1 MQGRQ
6 LPTLGVSI
14 TFFSLATIFV
24 ALRFI
29 SRIFVVR
36 KIGLHDWL
44 MLVAWIIDFG
54 FSFSLFFAV
63 QKGLGLHSSDVRS
76 EDELAFNKA
85 NYAFTVLYNPALMAV
100 KTSILVFYMTLTRN
114 QKVFRCA
121 NYVTLFVVNAAGLAL
136 TFVNVF
142 QCNPVGAVFLSDIP
156 AHAKCTDIVTLYLS
170 SSPVN
175 IITDLAILLLP
186 MPLLTTMRLP
196 FKQKIILVITFS
208 FGFFVAVVDVVR
220 IAFLQQAAT
229 SRSME
234 VKSIHIQNIGGVD
247 FSWYASLSFMWSA
260 VEVNLS
266 IICGCVPSLKP
277 LVTRLVPKLIRD
289 TNDETS
295 TSSPQGLSA
304 DAAGGNQVAVPPP
317 AVVPDLPELPLP
329 LPLPLP
335 SDNEGNKCLQNQIGS
350 VSPGR
355 RSSRDSQP
363 IGILDFLGYPE
374 PAPVD
379 AEGGTQTHTSA
390 SYPPDIT
397 FFDFVNMK
405 NPESMLKLNNR
416 ESIAPIAL
424 TTLLFFLW
432 GFAYGLLDIL
442 NSQFQTIVHLG
453 EWHSLGLHGAY
464 FGGYVLGPLV
474 VGQPVLKIWGFKA
487 TFITG
492 LCIYACGTLI
502 FWPSAV
508 LTSTPAF
515 ILSNFIVGFGL
526 AVLETAAN
534 PFIALCG
541 PLENSEIRL
550 NISQGVQAV
559 GSVLSPLLAK
569 RVLFK
574 DVQDVASLVDVQWAY
589 LGIALFDVLLAVA
602 FYYLP
607 IPEAS
612 DEDLEELANRRREDN
627 MTKVIGIPVVWLT
640 LGLGIWSQFFYVAGQ
655 EVLATAL
662 QRFVLTARPDSS
674 LAPFDFLTIGHSIF
688 AVGRFF
694 AAFAQWF
701 LKPRWILMVSYIG
714 MIVCSVL
721 CMKTTGTA
729 AIVMAM
735 LLYLFESGAFSIIFA
750 ISLRG
755 TAQHTKTAAVLLT
768 MAISGGTFF
777 PFAEYAAYL
786 AHGESY
792 SFCVIIAVFSAG
804 AIFPI
809 YLNLV
814 PAVKKQVDPVPNEYL
829 RRHRRR
835 TRTAVDSMHREKDNP
850 STGGVLSRPR
860 SLASNPDHLPD
871 LLLPE
876 EVQQNS
882 LARELSKAKSTS
894 SSSSRVKP
902 HLSRNSGSKQRIN
915 TRVND
920 S

>member
-1 MQGRQ
+1 
-6 LPTLGVSI
+6 
-14 TFFSLATIFV
+14 
-24 ALRFI
+24 
-29 SRIFVVR
+29 
-36 KIGLHDWL
+36 
-44 MLVAWIIDFG
+44 
-54 FSFSLFFAV
+54 
-63 QKGLGLHSSDVRS
+63 
-76 EDELAFNKA
+76 
-85 NYAFTVLYNPALMAV
+85 
-100 KTSILVFYMTLTRN
+100 
-114 QKVFRCA
+114 
-121 NYVTLFVVNAAGLAL
+121 
-136 TFVNVF
+136 
-142 QCNPVGAVFLSDIP
+142 
-156 AHAKCTDIVTLYLS
+156 
-170 SSPVN
+170 
-175 IITDLAILLLP
+175 
-186 MPLLTTMRLP
+186 
-196 FKQKIILVITFS
+196 
-208 FGFFVAVVDVVR
+208 
-220 IAFLQQAAT
+220 
-229 SRSME
+229 
-234 VKSIHIQNIGGVD
+234 
-247 FSWYASLSFMWSA
+247 MWSV
-260 VEVNLS
+260 VEVNVS

-289 TNDETS
+289 TNDTA
-295 TSSPQGLSA
+295 TGSPDGGYSF
-304 DAAGGNQVAVPPP
+304 AAGESSVAVPPP
-317 AVVPDLPELPLP
+317 AAVPG
-329 LPLPLP
+329 
-335 SDNEGNKCLQNQIGS
+335 SAS
-350 VSPGR
+350 VSPGNEGDKILQNHVGTVSTTR
-355 RSSRDSQP
+355 HSSQESEPMDL
-363 IGILDFLGYPE
+363 LDFLGR
-374 PAPVD
+374 PAPLD
-379 AEGGTQTHTSA
+379 TETATHTST

-405 NPESMLKLNNR
+405 TPESMLKLNTR

-432 GFAYGLLDIL
+432 GFAYGLLDVL

-453 EWHSLGLHGAY
+453 PWHSLGLHGAY
-464 FGGYVLGPLV
+464 FGGYVLGPLC
-474 VGQPVLKIWGFKA
+474 VGGPVLKIWGFKS
-487 TFITG
+487 TFMTG

-607 IPEAS
+607 VPEAS

-640 LGLGIWSQFFYVAGQ
+640 LGLGIWSQFFYCAGQ
-655 EVLATAL
+655 EVLATSL
-662 QRFVLTARPDSS
+662 NRFVLTARPNSS
-674 LAPFDFLTIGHSIF
+674 LKGFDFLTIGHSVF
-688 AVGRFF
+688 AVGRFL

-701 LKPRWILMVSYIG
+701 LKPRWILMVNYIG
-714 MIVCSVL
+714 MIVCGIL
-721 CMKTTGTA
+721 CMKTSGST

-735 LLYLFESGAFSIIFA
+735 LLYLFESGTFSIIFA

-755 TAQHTKTAAVLLT
+755 TAQHTKTAAMLMT
-768 MAISGGTFF
+768 MAISGGTYF

-786 AHGESY
+786 ARGEAY
-792 SFCVIIAVFSAG
+792 SFCVLVALFCAG

-809 YLNLV
+809 YLNFV

-835 TRTAVDSMHREKDNP
+835 TRTHVDTMQREKDNP
-850 STGGVLSRPR
+850 SLGGVLSRPR
-860 SLASNPDHLPD
+860 SLVSNPDHLPD
-871 LLLPE
+871 LPLPE
-876 EVQQNS
+876 EIHRSS
-882 LARELSKAKSTS
+882 LAHDLFGGKS
-894 SSSSRVKP
+894 SSSSS
-902 HLSRNSGSKQRIN
+902 HNSNESSNSGSKQRSSTN
-915 TRVND
+915 R

>member
-1 MQGRQ
+1 MKGRQ
-6 LPTLGVSI
+6 GATLGVSI
-14 TFFSLATIFV
+14 TFFTIASIFV

-44 MLVAWIIDFG
+44 MLVAWFIDFG
-54 FSFSLFFAV
+54 FSFSLFYSV
-63 QKGLGLHSSDVRS
+63 RKGLGLHSTELRP
-76 EDELAFNKA
+76 EDEPAFNKA

-100 KTSILVFYMTLTRN
+100 KTSILVFFLTLTRN
-114 QKVFRCA
+114 QKVFRWA
-121 NYVTLFVVNAAGLAL
+121 NYVTLFVVNAAGIAL
-136 TFVNVF
+136 TLVNVF
-142 QCNPVGAVFLSDIP
+142 QCNPVGAAFLSDLP
-156 AHAKCTDIVTLYLS
+156 SHANCTDIVTLYLS

-186 MPLLTTMRLP
+186 MPLLTKMRLP
-196 FKQKIILVITFS
+196 YKQKIILVITFS

-220 IAFLQQAAT
+220 IAFLQQAAI
-229 SRSME
+229 SRSLE

-289 TNDETS
+289 TSDGS
-295 TSSPQGLSA
+295 TSSPNDLSTREIP
-304 DAAGGNQVAVPPP
+304 VAVPQPVAVPESLARPTPP
-317 AVVPDLPELPLP
+317 AVD
-329 LPLPLP
+329 
-335 SDNEGNKCLQNQIGS
+335 DRNKTLQNPVGS
-350 VSPGR
+350 VSADRNG
-355 RSSRDSQP
+355 SRDSDP
-363 IGILDFLGYPE
+363 MGILDFLGHPGTGTL
-374 PAPVD
+374 D
-379 AEGGTQTHTSA
+379 TEGATHTSL

-424 TTLLFFLW
+424 TTLLFFMW

-442 NSQFQTIVHLG
+442 NSQFQTIVQLG
-453 EWHSLGLHGAY
+453 TWHSLGLHGAY
-464 FGGYVLGPLV
+464 FGGYVLGPLL
-474 VGQPVLKIWGFKA
+474 VGGPVLKIWGFKS

-508 LTSTPAF
+508 LASTPAF

-574 DVQDVASLVDVQWAY
+574 DVHDVASLVDVQWAY

-607 IPEAS
+607 VPEAS

-627 MTKVIGIPVVWLT
+627 MTKVIGVPVVWLT
-640 LGLGIWSQFFYVAGQ
+640 LGLGVWSQFFYVAGQ
-655 EVLATAL
+655 EVLATGL
-662 QRFVLTARPDSS
+662 ERFVLAARPDSS
-674 LAPFDFLTIGHSIF
+674 LTAFDFLTIGHSVF
-688 AVGRFF
+688 AVGRFL

-714 MIVCSVL
+714 MIVFSIL
-721 CMKTTGTA
+721 CMKTTGSA

-735 LLYLFESGAFSIIFA
+735 MVYLFESGAFSIIFC

-755 TAQHTKTAAVLLT
+755 TAQHTKTATVLLT

-786 AHGESY
+786 AHGDSF
-792 SFCVIIAVFSAG
+792 SFCVIIALFCAG

-835 TRTAVDSMHREKDNP
+835 SRPPIEPMHHQKDNP
-850 STGGVLSRPR
+850 SLGGVLSRPR
-860 SLASNPDHLPD
+860 SLVSNPDDLPD

-876 EVQQNS
+876 EIHQNS
-882 LARELSKAKSTS
+882 LAHGLAAAKSTS
-894 SSSSRVKP
+894 TSSFRVHSITP
-902 HLSRNSGSKQRIN
+902 RHSGSNHRSS
-915 TRVND
+915 TRSKN

>member
-1 MQGRQ
+1 MEGRQ
-6 LPTLGVSI
+6 QATLGVSI
-14 TFFSLATIFV
+14 TFFCIASIFV

-44 MLVAWIIDFG
+44 MLVAWLIDFG
-54 FSFSLFFAV
+54 FSFSLFYAV
-63 QKGLGLHSSDVRS
+63 QNGLGLHSDDIKP
-76 EDELAFNKA
+76 EDGLAFNKA

-100 KTSILVFYMTLTRN
+100 KTSILVFYLTMTRN
-114 QKVFRCA
+114 QKVFRWA
-121 NYVTLFVVNAAGLAL
+121 NYVTLFVVNAAGFAL
-136 TFVNVF
+136 TLVNVF
-142 QCNPVGAVFLSDIP
+142 QCRPIGAVFLSHLP
-156 AHAKCTDIVTLYLS
+156 ADANCTDIVTLYLS

-175 IITDLAILLLP
+175 IITDIAILLLP

-220 IAFLQQAAT
+220 IAFLQQAAI
-229 SRSME
+229 SRSLE
-234 VKSIHIQNIGGVD
+234 VNSIHIQNIGGVD
-247 FSWYASLSFMWSA
+247 FSWYASLSFMWSV

-289 TNDETS
+289 TNDDVS
-295 TSSPQGLSA
+295 TPSPHGLSA
-304 DAAGGNQVAVPPP
+304 GVPGESQVAVPPP
-317 AVVPDLPELPLP
+317 AAVSGSPGSSS
-329 LPLPLP
+329 PLPLP
-335 SDNEGNKCLQNQIGS
+335 SSNEGDKGLPNQVGG
-350 VSPGR
+350 VSAGR
-355 RSSRDSQP
+355 PSSRESEP
-363 IGILDFLGYPE
+363 IGILDFLGHPE
-374 PAPVD
+374 TAPAD
-379 AEGGTQTHTSA
+379 TEGGTHTSA
-390 SYPPDIT
+390 SYAPDIT

-442 NSQFQTIVHLG
+442 NSQFKSIVHLDP
-453 EWHSLGLHGAY
+453 WYSLGLHGAY
-464 FGGYVLGPLV
+464 FGGYVVGPLL
-474 VGQPVLKIWGFKA
+474 VGRPVLKIWGFKS

-508 LTSTPAF
+508 LRSTPAF

-627 MTKVIGIPVVWLT
+627 MTKVVGIPVVWLT

-655 EVLATAL
+655 EVFATAL
-662 QRFVLTARPDSS
+662 RRFVLAARPDSS
-674 LAPFDFLTIGHSIF
+674 PFDFLTIGHSVF
-688 AVGRFF
+688 AVGRFL

-701 LKPRWILMVSYIG
+701 LKPRWVLMVSYIG
-714 MIVCSVL
+714 MIVCSIL
-721 CMKTTGTA
+721 CMKTNGSA

-755 TAQHTKTAAVLLT
+755 TAQHTKTAAAFLT
-768 MAISGGTFF
+768 MAVSGGTFF

-786 AHGESY
+786 AHDESY
-792 SFCVIIAVFSAG
+792 SFCVIVALFSAG
-804 AIFPI
+804 AIFPV
-809 YLNLV
+809 YLNTV
-814 PAVKKQVDPVPNEYL
+814 AAVKKQVDPVSNEYL
-829 RRHRRR
+829 RRYRRR
-835 TRTAVDSMHREKDNP
+835 SRAPVDTMHREKDNP
-850 STGGVLSRPR
+850 SLGGVLSRPR

-876 EVQQNS
+876 EIHQNS
-882 LARELSKAKSTS
+882 LAGDLPRPKSNS
-894 SSSSRVKP
+894 SSSSRVNSNS
-902 HLSRNSGSKQRIN
+902 SRNSGSRQKFSNRIG
-915 TRVND
+915 D
-920 S
+920 P

>member
-1 MQGRQ
+1 MEGRQ
-6 LPTLGVSI
+6 QATLGVSI
-14 TFFSLATIFV
+14 TFFSIATIFV

-36 KIGLHDWL
+36 RIGLHDWL

-54 FSFSLFFAV
+54 FSFSIFFAV
-63 QKGLGLHSSDVRS
+63 KKGLGLHSSDIKP
-76 EDELAFNKA
+76 EDALAFNKA

-100 KTSILVFYMTLTRN
+100 KTSILVFYLTLTRN
-114 QKVFRCA
+114 QKVFQCA
-121 NYVTLFVVNAAGLAL
+121 NYVTLFVVNAAGFAL
-136 TFVNVF
+136 TMVNVF
-142 QCNPVGAVFLSDIP
+142 QCRPIGAVFLSDVP
-156 AHAKCTDIVTLYLS
+156 AHATCTDIVTLYLS

-186 MPLLTTMRLP
+186 MPLLTKMRLP

-220 IAFLQQAAT
+220 IAFLQQAAI
-229 SRSME
+229 SRSLE
-234 VKSIHIQNIGGVD
+234 VKSIHIQNSGGVD
-247 FSWYASLSFMWSA
+247 FSWYASLSFMWSV

-289 TNDETS
+289 TNDDTS
-295 TSSPQGLSA
+295 TSSPPGLSGG
-304 DAAGGNQVAVPPP
+304 AAGESQVAVPPP
-317 AVVPDLPELPLP
+317 AAVPGSPEFPSSSPLP
-329 LPLPLP
+329 P
-335 SDNEGNKCLQNQIGS
+335 SSEGNKGLQNQVGG
-350 VSPGR
+350 VSAGR
-355 RSSRDSQP
+355 PSSRDSEP
-363 IGILDFLGYPE
+363 MGILDFLGRPE
-374 PAPVD
+374 TAALD
-379 AEGGTQTHTSA
+379 TEGGTHTSA
-390 SYPPDIT
+390 SYAPDIT

-442 NSQFQTIVHLG
+442 NSQFQSIVHLG
-453 EWHSLGLHGAY
+453 PWHSLGLHGAY
-464 FGGYVLGPLV
+464 FGGYLLGPLL
-474 VGQPVLKIWGFKA
+474 VGQPILKIWGFKS

-492 LCIYACGTLI
+492 LCIYACGSLI

-574 DVQDVASLVDVQWAY
+574 DVQDVASLVDVQWTY

-662 QRFVLTARPDSS
+662 QRFVISARPDSS
-674 LAPFDFLTIGHSIF
+674 LGPFDFLTIGHSVF
-688 AVGRFF
+688 AVGRFL

-701 LKPRWILMVSYIG
+701 LKPRWILVVSYIG
-714 MIVCSVL
+714 MIVCSIL
-721 CMKTTGTA
+721 CMKTSGTA
-729 AIVMAM
+729 AIVMVM
-735 LLYLFESGAFSIIFA
+735 LLYLFESGTFSIIFA

-755 TAQHTKTAAVLLT
+755 TAQHTKTAAVCMT

-777 PFAEYAAYL
+777 PFAQYAAYL
-786 AHGESY
+786 SHGASY
-792 SFCVIIAVFSAG
+792 SFCVLVTLFCAG

-835 TRTAVDSMHREKDNP
+835 SRKPVDTMHREKDNP
-850 STGGVLSRPR
+850 ALGGVLSRPR

-876 EVQQNS
+876 EIHQNS
-882 LARELSKAKSTS
+882 LAHDLPRAKSSS
-894 SSSSRVKP
+894 SSSSRANSNS
-902 HLSRNSGSKQRIN
+902 SRNSGSKQRFSATI
-915 TRVND
+915 ND

>member
-1 MQGRQ
+1 MKSRQ
-6 LPTLGVSI
+6 RATLGVSI
-14 TFFSLATIFV
+14 TLFTLASIFV

-36 KIGLHDWL
+36 RIGLHDWL
-44 MLVAWIIDFG
+44 MLAAWFIDFA

-63 QKGLGLHSSDVRS
+63 RKGLGLHSSDVKP
-76 EDELAFNKA
+76 EDEVALNKA
-85 NYAFTVLYNPALMAV
+85 NYAFTNPALMAV
-100 KTSILVFYMTLTRN
+100 KTSILVFYLTLTRN
-114 QKVFRCA
+114 KKVFRYA
-121 NYVTLFVVNAAGLAL
+121 NYVTLFVVNAAGFAL
-136 TFVNVF
+136 TLVNVF
-142 QCNPVGAVFLSDIP
+142 QCRPIGAAFHTDSGD
-156 AHAKCTDIVTLYLS
+156 ANCTDIVTLYLS

-175 IITDLAILLLP
+175 IITDIAILLLP
-186 MPLLTTMRLP
+186 MPLLTKMRLP
-196 FKQKIILVITFS
+196 YKQKIILVITFS

-220 IAFLQQAAT
+220 IAFLQQAAI

-234 VKSIHIQNIGGVD
+234 VKSIHIQNVGGLD
-247 FSWYASLSFMWSA
+247 FSWYASLSFMWSV

-289 TNDETS
+289 GSGAS
-295 TSSPQGLSA
+295 TLSPQGVSA
-304 DAAGGNQVAVPPP
+304 VDPRVAVPPP
-317 AVVPDLPELPLP
+317 VATPALLGP
-329 LPLPLP
+329 P
-335 SDNEGNKCLQNQIGS
+335 SPSPPGNEGDKSLQNHVGS
-350 VSPGR
+350 VSTR
-355 RSSRDSQP
+355 RHSSRDSEV
-363 IGILDFLGYPE
+363 IDILDFLGHP
-374 PAPVD
+374 PTGPLD
-379 AEGGTQTHTSA
+379 TEGGTHTST
-390 SYPPDIT
+390 SYPPDIA

-405 NPESMLKLNNR
+405 NPQSMLKLNNR
-416 ESIAPIAL
+416 ESLAPIAM

-432 GFAYGLLDIL
+432 GFAYGLLDVL
-442 NSQFQTIVHLG
+442 NRQFQNIVHLG
-453 EWHSLGLHGAY
+453 IWHSLGLHASY
-464 FGGYVLGPLV
+464 FGGYCLGPLL
-474 VGQPVLKIWGFKA
+474 VGRPVLKIWGFKA

-508 LTSTPAF
+508 LTSTAAF
-515 ILSNFIVGFGL
+515 ILSNIIVGFGL

-550 NISQGVQAV
+550 NISQGVQAI

-574 DVQDVASLVDVQWAY
+574 DVRDVASLVDVQWTY
-589 LGIALFDVLLAVA
+589 LGIALFDVLLAMA

-655 EVLATAL
+655 EVLSTSL
-662 QRFVLTARPDSS
+662 TRFVEAARPGSS
-674 LAPFDFLTIGHSIF
+674 LSAFDYLTIGHSVF
-688 AVGRFF
+688 AVGRFL

-714 MIVCSVL
+714 MIVFAIL
-721 CMKTTGTA
+721 CMKTTGTS

-735 LLYLFESGAFSIIFA
+735 LVYLFESGAFSIIFA

-755 TAQHTKTAAVLLT
+755 TARHTKTAAALMTTAV
-768 MAISGGTFF
+768 SGGIYF

-786 AHGESY
+786 AHGGGY
-792 SFCVIIAVFSAG
+792 SFCVIVALFCAG

-814 PAVKKQVDPVPNEYL
+814 PAAKKQVDPVPNEYL

-835 TRTAVDSMHREKDNP
+835 SRAPVDTLHREKDNP
-850 STGGVLSRPR
+850 SLGGVLSRPR
-860 SLASNPDHLPD
+860 SLVSNPDHLPD
-871 LLLPE
+871 LQLLGE
-876 EVQQNS
+876 NNQNP
-882 LARELSKAKSTS
+882 LANGVLPAAELSTTS
-894 SSSSRVKP
+894 SSSSSSISP
-902 HLSRNSGSKQRIN
+902 RNSGSKQRYSA
-915 TRVND
+915 RGD
-920 S
+920 EAS